1 MRALLLLVA
10 GLSILTAQTAFVTG
24 SGYVPPPA
32 ITVAPG
38 QVLTFY
44 VGGLSP
50 AGVSATLNEGTLLQ
64 VVSVLSTQQTD
75 ASTIAVTVLI
85 PFTIGPVSVGSL
97 GWPLTLQFTGSDGT
111 ASDPVILNVVP
122 NLPHIIT
129 TCDTLYGTPT
139 SPCQLAV
146 THQDGSLV
154 TNSAPA
160 AGGEILSIWA
170 VGLGVP
176 ASGIPPAVSGPIQM
190 NDIILNTGFV
200 EGSTTPIFIGES
212 PTPYLF
218 AGLSSAAGG
227 LYQINF
233 AVPQPPSDLTIC
245 TQSSEWFSGSG
256 NMYLAVLRPASF
268 NPSSSTVTT
277 IVSEYFVFSPAG
289 GSSVNS
295 ICVTP

>member
-10 GLSILTAQTAFVTG
+10 GLSALTAQTAFVTG
-24 SGYVPPPA
+24 SGYTLPPA

-38 QVLTFY
+38 QVVTFY

-50 AGVSATLNEGTLLQ
+50 TGVSATLNVGNVSQ
-64 VVSVLSTQQTD
+64 IVSVISAQHTDSSTV
-75 ASTIAVTVLI
+75 AITVLI
-85 PFTIGPVSVGSL
+85 PFSVAPGAAPV
-97 GWPLTLQFTGSDGT
+97 TLQFTGSDGT
-111 ASDPVILNVVP
+111 SSNLVSLTVVP
-122 NLPHIIT
+122 VFPHIIT

-154 TNSAPA
+154 TNAAPA
-160 AGGEILSIWA
+160 TGGEVLSLWA

-176 ASGIPPAVSGPIQM
+176 ASGIPPAGSGPIAM
-190 NDIILNTGFV
+190 NDIILNTGFEV
-200 EGSTTPIFIGES
+200 VSAGTTTLAETQ
-212 PTPYLF
+212 TPYLF
-218 AGLSSAAGG
+218 AGLSSVTGG

-233 AVPQPPSDLTIC
+233 AVPQPPAGTQAC
-245 TQSSEWFSGSG
+245 TQNTEWFTGSG
-256 NMYLAVLRPASF
+256 NMSLSIFRPASL

-277 IVSEYFVFSPAG
+277 VSSGYFLWSAVG
-289 GSSVNS
+289 GSVVSS

>member
-32 ITVAPG
+32 MTVAPG

-44 VGGLSP
+44 VGGLSVT
-50 AGVSATLNEGTLLQ
+50 GVSASLSVGSVSQ
-64 VVSVLSTQQTD
+64 VVPVLSTEATD
-75 ASTIAVTVLI
+75 ASTVAVTVLI
-85 PFTIGPVSVGSL
+85 PFSVAPGAAPVTI
-97 GWPLTLQFTGSDGT
+97 QFTGSKG
-111 ASDPVILNVVP
+111 AISDPVSLAVLP

-146 THQDGSLV
+146 THQGGSLV

-233 AVPQPPSDLTIC
+233 AVPQPPSDVTTC
-245 TQSSEWFSGSG
+245 TQNTEWFTGSG
-256 NMYLAVLRPASF
+256 NTYLSILRPAVF